1 MATVGGVVSTAGIV
15 MIACCCSSFMYNFI
29 SGMIVLTGIP
39 LLFAVGLPLIAM
51 SSWPFIIAAQTKNI
65 YTKFTGQRSFTPRVS
80 TTGGFNGED
89 RKLEIAFGCQF

>member
-1 MATVGGVVSTAGIV
+1 
-15 MIACCCSSFMYNFI
+15 MYNFI

-65 YTKFTGQRSFTPRVS
+65 YTKFTGQRSFTPRIS